1 MGLLMILSKRQF
13 LAVCSIPLGDTFSLH
28 SCDLDHET
36 MILDVSATITEAKYL
51 YVTAIFYMILR
62 IAYVTTV
69 VVQLTF
75 LLVVGC
81 YTSSGLV

>member
-1 MGLLMILSKRQF
+1 MILSKKQF

-28 SCDLDHET
+28 SCDHDT
-36 MILDVSATITEAKYL
+36 MILDVSATAIEVKYL